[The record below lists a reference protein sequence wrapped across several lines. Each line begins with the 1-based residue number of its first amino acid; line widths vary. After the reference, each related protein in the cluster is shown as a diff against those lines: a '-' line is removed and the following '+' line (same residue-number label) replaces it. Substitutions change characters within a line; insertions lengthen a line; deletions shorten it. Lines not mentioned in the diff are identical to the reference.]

1 MTDVTHL
8 PTPGVVLD
16 LDLAQRDETEVK
28 PPFIVKVGDRQ
39 VTFKDP
45 EEISWEEFAAVQMPQ
60 DLIHVSLERE
70 DRDHIFKQNLPTW
83 KFNKLMEAYYVHYD
97 LETKI
102 AAARRQA
109 QFSGLTR

>member
-16 LDLAQRDETEVK
+16 LDIVERDPSEVK
-28 PPFIVKVGDRQ
+28 PPFVIKVGGRSI
-39 VTFKDP
+39 TFLDP
-45 EEISWEEFAAVQMPQ
+45 EEINWEDLAAVGSPQ

-70 DRDHIFKQNLPTW
+70 DRDFIFKQNLPTW
-83 KFNKLMEAYYVHYD
+83 KFNKLMESYYVHYD

-109 QFSGLTR
+109 QLNGLR